1 MVRCDGGEEGRP
13 ARRARGGSAPT
24 RMERRRRLDAEEE
37 RRFSPGRDAARGSA
51 ARTLEVGSARP
62 VGLLPKEKAGIPTGF
77 RASKLALNAQPAYY
91 YLPSCPGHL

>member
-1 MVRCDGGEEGRP
+1 MAAWRQVAGWGGQT
-13 ARRARGGSAPT
+13 T
-24 RMERRRRLDAEEE
+24 RMEQRWRRAGRRRRLDAEEE